1 MPLRRTPLLAAA
13 ATVLATFVALAEGP
27 PPSQAPRAAVAA
39 SLADVGWLAG
49 GWVVEKGETFSEEW
63 WSAPAGDSMVG
74 AWRLSLSGR
83 AKLFELLTL
92 MEEEGRVV
100 LRIRHV
106 DAKGVAWEEK
116 DRPLVLPLVEK
127 GTRRAVFEGPEGEGL
142 LRISYL
148 REAESL
154 TVEIEKTGKPAQ
166 RFRFLRAGR

>member
-1 MPLRRTPLLAAA
+1 MRRTRPLLAA
-13 ATVLATFVALAEGP
+13 ATVLATFVAAAGEP
-27 PPSQAPRAAVAA
+27 PPPHAPRPAIAA
-39 SLADVGWLAG
+39 SLADVAWLAG
-49 GWVVEKGETFSEEW
+49 DWVVETGETYSEEW

-92 MEEEGRVV
+92 MEEDGRVV

-127 GTRRAVFEGPEGEGL
+127 GARRAVFEGTEGEGR
-142 LRISYL
+142 LRISY
-148 REAESL
+148 RQEAESL

-166 RFRFLRAGR
+166 SFRFLRAGR

>member
-1 MPLRRTPLLAAA
+1 MRRTLPLLAAV
-13 ATVLATFVALAEGP
+13 TVFVTFGALAEGP
-27 PPSQAPRAAVAA
+27 PLSPVPRAATAA
-39 SLADVGWLAG
+39 SLSDVAWLSG

-63 WSAPAGDSMVG
+63 WSAPSGDSMVG

-100 LRIRHV
+100 LRIRHF

-127 GTRRAVFEGPEGEGL
+127 GERRAVFEGTEAEGL
-142 LRISYL
+142 LRISY
-148 REAESL
+148 RQDAELL
-154 TVEIEKTGKPAQ
+154 TVEIEKTGKPMQ
-166 RFRFLRAGR
+166 SFRFRRAGK

>member
-1 MPLRRTPLLAAA
+1 MRRPPPVLAVAA
-13 ATVLATFVALAEGP
+13 VLATAAAIAGGP
-27 PPSQAPRAAVAA
+27 PLPAPRAAIAA
-39 SLADVGWLAG
+39 SLADVAWLSG
-49 GWVVEKGETFSEEW
+49 GWVVEKGETYSEEW
-63 WSAPAGDSMVG
+63 WSAPSGDSMVG
-74 AWRLSLSGR
+74 AWRLSVSGR

-92 MEEEGRVV
+92 MEEEGHVI

-127 GTRRAVFEGPEGEGL
+127 GARRAEFEGQEGEGT
-142 LRISYL
+142 LRISYR

-166 RFRFLRAGR
+166 VFRFRRAGT